1 MSWHDTR
8 DRAQSVVPD
17 LIQDITFRI
26 EAKTIPLDHASA
38 LSDAVLNRLP
48 WLRDEPQ
55 AGIHLINYPES
66 GSGWTREPDS
76 PRQWFFAS
84 KRLRLRLR
92 LPKQCLERAK
102 TLIGQKLD
110 LDGHAITIGQT
121 NTLLLV
127 RSSTLFARRVIF
139 EEQESES
146 DFIER
151 VVIELDQMGNNT
163 AENTVW
169 ADTSICKDMQTD
181 YRSEVSCWQTLNSTN
196 PSVCSKTDWVPADC
210 SVAVSSYPTKASEQ
224 QNPKMSNL
232 SGQTVLLPASL

>member
-1 MSWHDTR
+1 MIWHETR
-8 DRAQSVVPD
+8 NRAQSVVPD

-26 EAKTIPLDHASA
+26 EAKTLPLDHASA

-48 WLRDEPQ
+48 WLKDEPQ

-66 GSGWTREPDS
+66 GSGWTRQPDS
-76 PRQWFFAS
+76 PRQLFFAS

-110 LDGHAITIGQT
+110 LDGHTITIGQT

-139 EEQESES
+139 KEQESES

-151 VVIELDQMGNNT
+151 VIIELDQMGITPQKILCGRHKYLQRHANRLS
-163 AENTVW
+163 VRSVML
-169 ADTSICKDMQTD
+169 ADLEFDESI
-181 YRSEVSCWQTLNSTN
+181 RL
-196 PSVCSKTDWVPADC
+196 
-210 SVAVSSYPTKASEQ
+210 Q
-224 QNPKMSNL
+224 QNGLGPGRLFGCGIFIPHKSIGATK
-232 SGQTVLLPASL
+232 SEDE